1 MEPLAEGTV
10 WNLPLAN
17 SQPGVR
23 WFWPRG
29 NVVDRDDVTQVFIG
43 GALLGWFDPNDR
55 DRGRRNVLLVTLAKE
70 PTVHMGHLA
79 RAFGIGEEYLRRLR
93 RLEET
98 QGLGAVLKVATGC
111 TKRAPNEKKRRELR
125 ALFEEGWNAS
135 DATRRQ
141 GRGKRVSRPTVSRE
155 WRRWDAERQHAGIP
169 TAVAVVAAID
179 TMAEQLP
186 LFSSVSEPTSLSIT
200 GEALE
205 PVGTDASSSEPA
217 TPIEMTALAA
227 NEHMTVE
234 PLAIKAASAA
244 ASEENE
250 SVAAAADE
258 ESGAVIALRS
268 RPIAGGHLVQHLGTW
283 LLMALAYRDG
293 LHDVAAKLGG
303 SRDSSR
309 IAIDATLAAL
319 AIGQRTVEGV
329 RRLATPSAAVLL
341 RADHAP
347 TASAVRRRLWQ
358 LAKDHGTALM
368 ANMSRRYLEAAR
380 ADVGMPAVFY
390 VDNHLRPYSGQEVV
404 RKGWRMQEKRVLPG
418 TSDYY
423 THDEDG
429 RPLFRIDVPSHDSLS
444 QVLMP
449 IATRLREAL
458 GPDERILLAFDR
470 AASYADDFVAL
481 RDGGFEFVAYE
492 RKPYALLAETAFNR
506 SIQVRGE
513 TYGMHEQR
521 LANLGRKRGRVRR
534 ISLRTP
540 DGHQINV
547 LGVSAL
553 PAEDLV
559 AILVGREA
567 IDDPSGRWVQ
577 ENGFKHGVERWGIN
591 QLDGRKVELY
601 PPGTIIANKRRR
613 RIERALAIA
622 RADEGRGRCA
632 LAALKPTDEKKR
644 TRVETDLAD
653 AIHRRVHLELMRPLV
668 QKRAPVEDTELAG
681 KLVRH
686 TGELKAVVDT
696 IRIVAANVEADLA
709 EMIAPHLRRP
719 REAKKVIANLF
730 AAPGRVDVT
739 THEVR
744 VRLATAANRS
754 ERAAIRILLAHVTAM
769 QLTLP
774 GDARRLRL
782 RLELQPL

>member
-1 MEPLAEGTV
+1 MEQLAEGSV
-10 WNLPLAN
+10 WKLPLAN

-29 NVVDRDDVTQVFIG
+29 NVVDRDGVTQVYVG
-43 GALLGWFDPNDR
+43 GALLGWFEPSDR

-70 PTVHMGHLA
+70 PTMHMGHLA
-79 RAFGIGEEYLRRLR
+79 SAFGIGEEYLRRLR

-98 QGLGAVLKVATGC
+98 EGLGAVLKVAMGC
-111 TKRAPNEKKRRELR
+111 TKREPNEKKRRELR

-141 GRGKRVSRPTVSRE
+141 RRGKRVSRPTVSRE
-155 WRRWDAERQHAGIP
+155 RRRWDAERQSARIAA
-169 TAVAVVAAID
+169 AVAAAIG
-179 TMAEQLP
+179 TMPTEQLP
-186 LFSSVSEPTSLSIT
+186 LFSAESEPTSPSIH
-200 GEALE
+200 GESPAPE
-205 PVGTDASSSEPA
+205 PAEASASEPA
-217 TPIEMTALAA
+217 ALAADENMTALAIEA
-227 NEHMTVE
+227 T
-234 PLAIKAASAA
+234 PAP
-244 ASEENE
+244 ASEPTE

-258 ESGAVIALRS
+258 DTGAVIPLRS
-268 RPIAGGHLVQHLGTW
+268 RPVAGGHHVQHLGTW
-283 LLMALAYRDG
+283 LLMALAHRDG
-293 LHDVAAKLGG
+293 LHDEAAKLGG
-303 SRDSSR
+303 GSDSSR

-329 RRLATPSAAVLL
+329 RRIATPSAALLL

-358 LAKDHGTALM
+358 LAKDQGAALM
-368 ANMSRRYLEAAR
+368 ANMGERYVEAAR
-380 ADVGMPAVFY
+380 ADLGAAAVFY

-404 RKGWRMQEKRVLPG
+404 RKGWRMQDKRVLPG
-418 TSDYY
+418 VSDYY
-423 THDEDG
+423 IHDEDG

-444 QVLMP
+444 QLLMP

-492 RKPYALLAETAFNR
+492 RKPYAQLAETAFDQ

-513 TYGMHEQR
+513 TYGMHEKR

-547 LGVSAL
+547 LGVSSL

-559 AILVGREA
+559 AILVGRPA
-567 IDDPSGRWVQ
+567 IDEPSGRWVQ
-577 ENGFKHGVERWGIN
+577 ENAFKHGVERWGIN

-601 PPGTIIANKRRR
+601 PPGTIIPNPRRR
-613 RIERALAIA
+613 RIERALDIA
-622 RADEGRGRCA
+622 RADEGRARCA
-632 LAALKPTDEKKR
+632 LARLKELDARRE
-644 TRVETDLAD
+644 RVEADLAD

-668 QKRAPVEDTELAG
+668 PTHAPVEETELAG

-686 TGELKAVVDT
+686 TGELKTVVDT
-696 IRIVAANVEADLA
+696 VRVVCANVEADLA
-709 EMIAPHLRRP
+709 SVIAPHLRRP
-719 REAKKVIANLF
+719 KEAKKVIANLF
-730 AAPGRVDVT
+730 AAPGRVVVT
-739 THEVR
+739 ATDIR
-744 VRLATAANRS
+744 VHLAPAANRS
-754 ERAAIRILLAHVTAM
+754 ERAAIRRLLAEVNTW

-774 GDARRLRL
+774 GDLRQRPL
-782 RLELQPL
+782 RFEAQPS